1 LKESGIVIADD
12 DDESSEDDE
21 EDDED
26 EDETDEEE
34 DEGNQDHMEQEEQE
48 NPPVLADEAELELEQ
63 GDPELELTVDEQVS
77 ATRQYYHHFDLVYR
91 PISV

>member
-48 NPPVLADEAELELEQ
+48 NPPVLADEAELEQ
-63 GDPELELTVDEQVS
+63 GDPELELTVDEQAS